1 MPPGTGPW
9 FGVYLLLTTVGLGLA
24 MIILAGFL
32 SAPETVTVLMGV
44 ALLVVGLAT
53 LGTWVSRVRGRPA
66 PRWLPVIGHGAL
78 IAAVVLGCART
89 LPELVQTLGLA

>member
-1 MPPGTGPW
+1 
-9 FGVYLLLTTVGLGLA
+9 
-24 MIILAGFL
+24 MIVLAGFL

-53 LGTWVSRVRGRPA
+53 LGTWVARVRGPPRPEVA
-66 PRWLPVIGHGAL
+66 ARDRRDGAL